1 MGRKY
6 EKNYGDYSEILN
18 VKDCTNKAKTGL
30 ANLDQGAEREKFL
43 DSLEALRAKLERE
56 GHKLEKRKK

>member
-6 EKNYGDYSEILN
+6 EKNYGDYGEILN

-56 GHKLEKRKK
+56 GHKLEK